1 MNEKLKR
8 LSLVVLLSLV
18 LIAGVLAIPQA
29 LSGVLAEGEP
39 PPGTVAGVHTY
50 TFFPATALGGAEVTT
65 YTASPLAGS
74 YGGLSKADVTWVKS
88 WNQADVF
95 VTVELGTAS
104 SLTVTPQHS
113 ADGESWADAYYRSA
127 ISDTGIVE
135 TNYRLVLSADGS
147 GYTRVPVV
155 GEYLRFKMEYS
166 GTLTPTVKVTL
177 RNNGGTVEGLLA
189 QP

>member
-1 MNEKLKR
+1 VKIKR
-8 LSLVVLLSLV
+8 LILPALLSLV
-18 LIAGVLAIPQA
+18 LIGAA
-29 LSGVLAEGEP
+29 LIAPPILSNVMAEGEP
-39 PPGTVAGVHTY
+39 PPGTVAGVKTY
-50 TFFPATALGGAEVTT
+50 TFYPATALSGSTQTV
-65 YTASPLAGS
+65 YSSSPYDVAGR
-74 YGGLSKADVTWVKS
+74 DVTLVKY

-95 VTVELGTAS
+95 VTVDLGTAS

-113 ADGESWADAYYRSA
+113 PDQANWADAYYRSV

-135 TNYRLVLSADGS
+135 TNYRLVLSADGT
-147 GYTRVPVV
+147 GYTRIPVV